1 MKLWT
6 ICTRETEKWKSY
18 DGATANKSNWLK
30 DLVIIF
36 SILLV
41 RHRKNGDWIENLIN
55 ANMQTNQHKVT
66 EELWCM
72 DTGEQNEEEE
82 EGRES

>member
-1 MKLWT
+1 
-6 ICTRETEKWKSY
+6 
-18 DGATANKSNWLK
+18 
-30 DLVIIF
+30 
-36 SILLV
+36 
-41 RHRKNGDWIENLIN
+41 
-55 ANMQTNQHKVT
+55 MQTNQHKVT